1 MFYGIIGDF
10 ALILVYWYSLLQIYI
25 KRWFFPDSTNKHTFI
40 YVKDNNEYSHP
51 IFDYDFMI
59 TTKGNLYSINKHEF
73 EESQGK
79 FIFTEIYLSDRNEKI
94 KINFKTDRY
103 NYYLSGNKLDHKFIV
118 YFMKKYYSR
127 SINKYIVRYVDND
140 VNSGEFNES
149 QSVVFSQNGYMV
161 DGK

>member
-10 ALILVYWYSLLQIYI
+10 ALLLIYWYSLVELYI
-25 KRWFFPDSTNKHTFI
+25 RRYFFPSSINSRLII
-40 YVKDNNEYSHP
+40 YVKDSIEYIHP
-51 IFDYDFMI
+51 ILNYDFVI
-59 TTKGNLYSINKHEF
+59 TTKGNLYSINEDKF

-79 FIFTEIYLSDRNEKI
+79 FIFTEIYFGNDEKL

-103 NYYLSGNKLDHKFIV
+103 NYYLSGNRMDAKFIV

-127 SINKYIVRYVDND
+127 LINHYVIKFVDND
-140 VNSGEFNES
+140 VNSGEFKDS
-149 QSVVFSQNGYMV
+149 QSVIFSLDGYMV